1 MSLRHF
7 LFAFHLL
14 AVTVAAQSLDQTA
27 LSGRYGF
34 VHLLT
39 NVSTGGQVQNV
50 RNLGGV
56 ITFDSTG
63 GYSFQGELG
72 NGAGSGSPIT
82 GTGSYSVEQNGFVRL
97 TNPIVGSLILN
108 CRVGIDADALLGAS
122 TESESGVHDFFVA
135 VKLGDSADNGLLSG
149 RYTGAAMALPGG
161 SANAAKTAFLTMSP
175 NGQGGFVNFD
185 ADGHAADQGETPI
198 AENITTAS
206 YSVNADGS
214 GTLQIGGD
222 SVLLA
227 GSRNIYVSANGNYV
241 LGHSSDAGLRDAFV
255 AVRAGDGFANDAD
268 FAGDFWAVDLF
279 VNTPASSVES
289 AVGGIRSNGS
299 GTVSIAQRLALTQ
312 GSGAGAGDPYRGTLD
327 FSGVNSYG
335 VTATGTGFLR
345 GLPAPGLTN
354 FALGAPAP
362 GAALSVEE
370 VEQLSAAPNAF
381 VGAQVFQ
388 TLPSYSVHGITFG
401 IRFPVIE
408 SGSGM
413 FLSPIGVLNAASF
426 APPTAPISGGAL
438 LSLFGSELA
447 DATIEA
453 GSVPLPTQLG
463 GVTVT
468 VDGVPAP
475 LFFVSPG
482 QINIQTPFGVQGPT
496 ATISVSSNGT
506 TSNAVTVPVA
516 TSSPGVFSAQQTGYG
531 PGIVTHADFSLV
543 TEQNPAAP
551 GETVIVFMTG
561 GGPLSP
567 TFADGAAGPTNP
579 LSLITDE
586 AFEVRF
592 AGEVGAISFAGA
604 APGFVG
610 LYQVN
615 VKVPE
620 VIFTGPA
627 VPMTIVTG
635 NAFSDYVDIAVGF

>member
-1 MSLRHF
+1 MSFRHF

-14 AVTVAAQSLDQTA
+14 AVSVAAQSLDQTA

-39 NVSTGGQVQNV
+39 NVSTGGQVQNA

-63 GYSFQGELG
+63 GYSFQGNLG

-82 GTGSYSVEQNGFVRL
+82 GTGSYSVEPNGFVRL

-108 CRVGIDADALLGAS
+108 CRLGVNAEALLGAS
-122 TESESGVHDFFVA
+122 TESESGVYDFFAA
-135 VKLGDSADNGLLSG
+135 VKLGDAGGNGLLSG
-149 RYTGAAMALPGG
+149 RYTGSALALPGG
-161 SANAAKTAFLTMSP
+161 TAASAKTAFFTMSP
-175 NGQGGFVNFD
+175 NSQGGFINFD
-185 ADGHAADQGETPI
+185 ADGHAANQGDAPI
-198 AENITTAS
+198 AENITSAS
-206 YSVNADGS
+206 YSVNADGTGS
-214 GTLQIGGD
+214 LQIGTG
-222 SVLLA
+222 SALLT
-227 GSRNIYVSANGNYV
+227 GSRSIYVSANGHYV
-241 LGHSSDAGLRDAFV
+241 LGHSSDPGLRDAFV
-255 AVRAGDGFANDAD
+255 AVRAGDGFANDTD
-268 FAGDFWAVDLF
+268 FAGNFWLADFFINAPE
-279 VNTPASSVES
+279 NNVES
-289 AVGGIRSNGS
+289 GVGGIRSNGS

-312 GSGAGAGDPYRGTLD
+312 GGAASEGGVFRRTIDY
-327 FSGVNSYG
+327 SGVNSYG

-354 FALGAPAP
+354 FALGAPAAAASLSGE
-362 GAALSVEE
+362 GAG
-370 VEQLSAAPNAF
+370 QLAAAPNAF
-381 VGAQVFQ
+381 VSAQVFQ
-388 TLPSYSVHGITFG
+388 TAPFYGVHGLTFG
-401 IRFPVIE
+401 IRLPVLE
-408 SGSGM
+408 SGSGV

-438 LSLFGSELA
+438 LSLFGSGLA
-447 DATIEA
+447 NSTVEA

-496 ATISVSSNGT
+496 ATIAVSSSGS

-516 TSSPGVFSAQQTGYG
+516 NSSPAVFSAQQTGYG

-551 GETVIVFMTG
+551 GEVVIVFLTG
-561 GGPLSP
+561 GGPVSP
-567 TFADGAAGPTNP
+567 TFADGAAGPVNP
-579 LSLITDE
+579 LSLMTDPE
-586 AFEVRF
+586 LEVRF
-592 AGEVGAISFAGA
+592 AGEVSAISFAGA

-610 LYQVN
+610 LYQIN
-615 VKVPE
+615 VQVPE

-627 VPMTIVTG
+627 VPLAIRTS
-635 NAFSDYVDIAVGF
+635 NAFSDYVDVAVGF